1 MSEISNV
8 RRILASNPNTVR
20 EEHDFYA
27 TDPIAIDSLIKLG
40 GAKLKEPLLECAC
53 GKGHLSERLKDYG
66 YEVRSMDLIDR
77 GYGETGVDFLQFN
90 EKWNGDIIT
99 NPPFKLSQEFVEH
112 ALEILETRGRAY
124 MFLRLQWLEGLKRKD
139 LYDKMQL
146 KTIYVYSDRV
156 CCSRHC
162 DFTEGSAVAYAWFE
176 FEKDWN
182 DEPKIKWLN
191 TKDLEQENQQTLF

>member
-1 MSEISNV
+1 
-8 RRILASNPNTVR
+8 
-20 EEHDFYA
+20 
-27 TDPIAIDSLIKLG
+27 
-40 GAKLKEPLLECAC
+40 
-53 GKGHLSERLKDYG
+53 
-66 YEVRSMDLIDR
+66 
-77 GYGETGVDFLQFN
+77 
-90 EKWNGDIIT
+90 
-99 NPPFKLSQEFVEH
+99 
-112 ALEILETRGRAY
+112 

-182 DEPKIKWLN
+182 DEPKIKWLS
-191 TKDLEQENQQTLF
+191 TKDLENENQQTLF